1 MPEWGSHL
9 ALEALPACIGAP
21 TGGQCGTATK
31 TLRSRQCD
39 RDEPRGGA
47 SGNIDDR
54 SVRAFAVK
62 PRAFGN
68 AAMRRWLTARRGQAD
83 LVLAADHRVMADT
96 NPTTVPAAIA
106 PANTRIS
113 PPAACAVQYSTRPRV
128 QHRAISRCH
137 DGASGRRQR
146 LKRSLRR
153 STRSHWRR
161 SLNSL
166 STRRRAG
173 RAAAAW
179 SKYARYTASARAARM
194 SSAVLIG

>member
-1 MPEWGSHL
+1 ML
-9 ALEALPACIGAP
+9 AIPNYGA
-21 TGGQCGTATK
+21 QCYCEVAVKKSTISGNNGA
-31 TLRSRQCD
+31 
-39 RDEPRGGA
+39 GA

-96 NPTTVPAAIA
+96 NPTTVLAAIA

-146 LKRSLRR
+146 
-153 STRSHWRR
+153 
-161 SLNSL
+161 
-166 STRRRAG
+166 
-173 RAAAAW
+173 
-179 SKYARYTASARAARM
+179 
-194 SSAVLIG
+194 

>member
-68 AAMRRWLTARRGQAD
+68 AAMRRWLTARRGRAD
-83 LVLAADHRVMADT
+83 LEV
-96 NPTTVPAAIA
+96 
-106 PANTRIS
+106 RIS
-113 PPAACAVQYSTRPRV
+113 KDVVCSSLSSTAAVAALTL
-128 QHRAISRCH
+128 
-137 DGASGRRQR
+137 ASN
-146 LKRSLRR
+146 SLR
-153 STRSHWRR
+153 SF
-161 SLNSL
+161 
-166 STRRRAG
+166 
-173 RAAAAW
+173 
-179 SKYARYTASARAARM
+179 AS
-194 SSAVLIG
+194 

>member
-68 AAMRRWLTARRGQAD
+68 AAMRRCLTARRGRANNRFYSAHV
-83 LVLAADHRVMADT
+83 VLGT
-96 NPTTVPAAIA
+96 P
-106 PANTRIS
+106 
-113 PPAACAVQYSTRPRV
+113 
-128 QHRAISRCH
+128 
-137 DGASGRRQR
+137 SGV
-146 LKRSLRR
+146 SLF
-153 STRSHWRR
+153 
-161 SLNSL
+161 
-166 STRRRAG
+166 A
-173 RAAAAW
+173 
-179 SKYARYTASARAARM
+179 K
-194 SSAVLIG
+194 